1 MYHVAGGEPRVSG
14 LLMDSVMMGTA
25 LLDAYS
31 ICGGDGY
38 LSRAQSLAEDIVR
51 RHRSPD
57 GGFFDISQTGPANL
71 KVPITV
77 FSQNAHAALFF
88 VRLADL
94 SGNIDSRKLAHWA
107 LKPFPNTHRHHDAFA
122 AGFGQA
128 LGRLLALPLLVT
140 LHGTPG
146 DPQLRQLA
154 QAALTQLRHGD
165 IVLRFQEDRG
175 GEIPNAILCIGDRQ
189 IGPITDPAQL
199 SPALAARID
208 EK

>member
-1 MYHVAGGEPRVSG
+1 MYHFVGGEPLVSG
-14 LLMDSVMMGTA
+14 LLMDSVRMGIT

-31 ICGGDGY
+31 VCGGEPY
-38 LSRAQSLAEDIVR
+38 LARAQRLGEDMVR
-51 RHRSPD
+51 LHRSRE
-57 GGFFDISQTGPANL
+57 GGFFDISKTGPANL
-71 KVPITV
+71 NIPITV

-94 SGNIDSRKLAHWA
+94 SGNIDYRKLAHWA

-140 LHGTPG
+140 LNGIPG
-146 DPQLRQLA
+146 DPHLRQLA
-154 QAALTQLRHGD
+154 RAALTQLRHGD

-175 GEIPNAILCIGDRQ
+175 GETASAMLRIGDQQ
-189 IGPITDPAQL
+189 IGPLTDPAEFAPA
-199 SPALAARID
+199 SP
-208 EK
+208 